1 MTLGLRRSRARTGSD
16 AAAAA
21 APTGPDAT
29 DGVGEAPGTPSL
41 SVRDLAAESVAGLAA
56 RPGRTALTVLGT
68 VLGVAALVATVGI
81 AQTAGSQIVGQLD
94 RLAVTEVS
102 AEPASGPGFEE
113 DENLGLPWDAE
124 QRLTRLTG
132 VVAAGTRA
140 EVDLDEEV
148 STVPVTDPGGH
159 ETTGVP
165 VVATSPG
172 LVDAVLGELRTGRY
186 FDAGHDERGDLVA
199 VLGETAAQRLGIT
212 RVDHQPAVLIGDQPL
227 MVIGILD
234 DVGRQPD
241 LLDAV
246 LVPNGTARQH
256 FDLAA
261 PQKAHMHTEVG
272 AAQVVARQAPRALEP
287 NEPDIVEVA
296 TPPEPADTRSAI
308 EADVNALFLLLGG
321 VSLLIGA
328 LGIANVT
335 LVSVLERIS
344 EIGVRRALGA
354 ARRHIAAQFL
364 CESTAM
370 GVAGGVVGASLGVT
384 VVVGVA
390 VAQEWTPVLDV
401 WVPMAAP
408 AVGALVGLLAGVYP
422 ALRAARLE
430 PIDALRS

>member
-1 MTLGLRRSRARTGSD
+1 MKPGLRRSRPRTGSD
-16 AAAAA
+16 AAAAGP
-21 APTGPDAT
+21 PTGPDAT
-29 DGVGEAPGTPSL
+29 DGLGEAPGTPSL

-102 AEPASGPGFEE
+102 AEPASGPGLEE

-132 VVAAGTRA
+132 V
-140 EVDLDEEV
+140 
-148 STVPVTDPGGH
+148 
-159 ETTGVP
+159 
-165 VVATSPG
+165 ATSPG
-172 LVDAVLGELRTGRY
+172 LVDAVLGELRTGRH
-186 FDAGHDERGDLVA
+186 FDAGHSERGDLVA
-199 VLGETAAQRLGIT
+199 VLGATAAQRLGIT

-287 NEPDIVEVA
+287 SDPDIVEVA

-401 WVPMAAP
+401 WVPLAAP